1 MNPTALVLMIS
12 ALALGLGY
20 FMQPKQTPKPTPQ
33 PQTSLVKPPLAG
45 VLTFEVRDGRLI
57 AYHDLRGRHFLV
69 RDPLIA
75 TDLNKIAANG
85 CARRQVCEDTYVS
98 ETSAV
103 AESHRKLF
111 EILTRRKLT
120 GL

>member
-1 MNPTALVLMIS
+1 MKLIQTVWTLSVLAFICLGIS
-12 ALALGLGY
+12 R
-20 FMQPKQTPKPTPQ
+20 QPQHTPKQSPTEIVRP
-33 PQTSLVKPPLAG
+33 TLAG
-45 VLTFEVRDGRLI
+45 VLAFEVQDGKLI

-75 TDLNKIAANG
+75 ADLNKIAANG